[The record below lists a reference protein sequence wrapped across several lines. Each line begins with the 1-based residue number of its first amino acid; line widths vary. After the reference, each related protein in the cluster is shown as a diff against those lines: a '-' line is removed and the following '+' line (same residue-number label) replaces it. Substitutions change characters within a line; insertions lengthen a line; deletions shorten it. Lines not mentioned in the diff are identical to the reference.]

1 VVLDERSA
9 HEPEEPDVGPTVPNT
24 EPPDHGLTG
33 PDGMSKSVLRAFWTL
48 VVIAHIGVFGV
59 TVGPMF
65 VYFRGNW
72 RLGGAL
78 VLLGVF
84 ALAHG
89 LYYYSRLDF
98 DEMYDDSDSESGA
111 GDDQSER
118 ERP

>member
-9 HEPEEPDVGPTVPNT
+9 HEPEEPEVGPAVPST

-33 PDGMSKSVLRAFWTL
+33 PDDMPKSVLRAFWTL
-48 VVIAHIGVFGV
+48 VIIAHIGVFGV

-98 DEMYDDSDSESGA
+98 DELYGESEAAESD
-111 GDDQSER
+111 GDGEDA
-118 ERP
+118 